1 MNKNIGINWNRKI
14 EENKMFA
21 ITAGSYIEI
30 KDKTGWLG
38 HATSVYNSLQ
48 EVEESSIK
56 YLIEC
61 IWSIYINEKQFFI
74 CGNGGSAC
82 NSNHFAQDLTKG
94 TIGNGISRPRI
105 KAISLCNDI
114 GFITATS
121 NDDSYDNIFKH
132 QLVAHAN
139 EGDGLFVI
147 SGSGNSKNLI
157 EAVEWSNSN
166 GIETYGILGYDG
178 GKIKDKLSSYIHI
191 NLNHMEKCE
200 GIMSII
206 LHYVMCQ
213 LKDMIEN
220 KHGFSKKIT

>member
-1 MNKNIGINWNRKI
+1 MNKNISVKWTDNSLSESLPAMQGVSEIELLNR
-14 EENKMFA
+14 EGWRTHTNA
-21 ITAGSYIEI
+21 I
-30 KDKTGWLG
+30 
-38 HATSVYNSLQ
+38 YNSLQ
-48 EVEESSIK
+48 EVEETSIR

-61 IWSIYINEKQFFI
+61 IWSLYINEKQFFI

-94 TIGNGISRPRI
+94 TIGVGISRPRI
-105 KAISLCNDI
+105 KAVSLCNDI

-132 QLVAHAN
+132 QLVAYAN

-157 EAVEWSNSN
+157 EAVEWARLN
-166 GIETYGILGYDG
+166 GVETYGILGYDG
-178 GKIKDKLSSYIHI
+178 GILKDKLSSYIHI

-213 LKDMIEN
+213 LKEMIRN
-220 KHGFSKKIT
+220 KHGVPKEIT

>member
-1 MNKNIGINWNRKI
+1 MDHLKKMSIDIKNIIDNHIDTTKALLN
-14 EENKMFA
+14 
-21 ITAGSYIEI
+21 EI
-30 KDKTGWLG
+30 KSIEKIC
-38 HATSVYNSLQ
+38 SLAL
-48 EVEESSIK
+48 ETLKNGNTI
-56 YLIEC
+56 LL
-61 IWSIYINEKQFFI
+61 

-94 TIGNGISRPRI
+94 TIGDGISRPRI
-105 KAISLCNDI
+105 KAVSLCNDI

-132 QLVAHAN
+132 QLVAYAN

-157 EAVEWSNSN
+157 EAVEWARLN
-166 GIETYGILGYDG
+166 GVETYGILGYDG
-178 GKIKDKLSSYIHI
+178 GILKDKLSSYIHI

-213 LKDMIEN
+213 LKEMIRN
-220 KHGFSKKIT
+220 KHGVPKKIT